1 MNKIEGRY
9 NDHFF
14 KNNLILYYNPN
25 KAGLF
30 QNSLFL
36 SGGHLTL
43 VPFIFQEK
51 LIQ

>member
-1 MNKIEGRY
+1 MNKIEGPITII
-9 NDHFF
+9 FF

-30 QNSLFL
+30 ENSLFL
-36 SGGHLTL
+36 GGGHLTL